1 MTLRHQVQAAF
12 AETGILSKMVEEFRP
27 RQGQS
32 DMAAAIA
39 TTLETGGVLVVEAGT
54 GIGKTFS
61 YLVPV
66 LLGGQRTLLST
77 AT

>member
-1 MTLRHQVQAAF
+1 MMLLQQVRAAF
-12 AETGILSKMVEEFRP
+12 ADAGTLSQMVDEFRP

-39 TTLETGGVLVVEAGT
+39 STLESGGVLVVEAGT

-66 LLGGQRTLLST
+66 LLSGQPRLTS
-77 AT
+77 AD